1 MDFDQP
7 IAIVQCLLPP
17 VGHWLVAL
25 RTAHRR
31 MALGDG
37 KPKEQHMC
45 QPAAASRP
53 ATALATPTSA
63 VSRSSA
69 AGTLACPTSN
79 AGVREGYTGWRE
91 ASQTLGDS
99 LLGREGRAAASAA
112 VASRSG
118 HDKGKGGV
126 ATRGARGALSG
137 ACSAGESGQTRPGP
151 WNLSRTSP

>member
-17 VGHWLVAL
+17 VGHRLVAL

-45 QPAAASRP
+45 QLAAASRP
-53 ATALATPTSA
+53 ATALANPTSA

-79 AGVREGYTGWRE
+79 AGMREGTRHGGKRMPN
-91 ASQTLGDS
+91 
-99 LLGREGRAAASAA
+99 
-112 VASRSG
+112 SG
-118 HDKGKGGV
+118 
-126 ATRGARGALSG
+126 
-137 ACSAGESGQTRPGP
+137 
-151 WNLSRTSP
+151 